1 MVKYH
6 ARFFWTLIL
15 LFMLSP
21 VPGAWAGA
29 PTDQLRDGVDR
40 VYKILRDPEMAG
52 DTNATQR
59 RKAILTAA
67 GTIFDFGEMAKRSLG
82 QHWAART
89 PAERSQFVALFTD
102 LMQHSYI
109 SKVDQHGGAKMI
121 YRGETVDGERAA
133 VQTAIPLSNGSQMP
147 LEYRMHNVDARW
159 QVYDLSID
167 GISLLSNYRAQFNK
181 VIRLDS
187 YDTLVA
193 KLKSHQVEFSVPAA
207 AQSGKAA
214 R

>member
-1 MVKYH
+1 MVRH
-6 ARFFWTLIL
+6 PALVLSTVIL
-15 LFMLSP
+15 FLVLSP
-21 VPGAWAGA
+21 VPGAFAGA
-29 PTDQLRDGVDR
+29 PSDELRDGVDR
-40 VYKILRDPEMAG
+40 VFKILRDPAMAG

-89 PAERSQFVALFTD
+89 PAERSQFIALFTD

-109 SKVDQHGGAKMI
+109 NKVDQHGGAKMVF
-121 YRGETVDGERAA
+121 RGETVDGDFAA
-133 VQTAIPLSNGSQMP
+133 VRTTIPLSSGSQMP
-147 LEYRMHNVDARW
+147 LEYRMHNIDARW

-167 GISLLSNYRAQFNK
+167 GISLVSNYRAQFNK

-193 KLKSHQVEFSVPAA
+193 KLKSHQLEFSTPAA
-207 AQSGKAA
+207 SPSGKAA

>member
-1 MVKYH
+1 MVRH
-6 ARFFWTLIL
+6 PALVLSTVIL
-15 LFMLSP
+15 CFVLSP
-21 VPGAWAGA
+21 VPGAFAGA
-29 PTDQLRDGVDR
+29 PSDELRDGVDR
-40 VYKILRDPEMAG
+40 VFKILRDPAMAG

-89 PAERSQFVALFTD
+89 PAERSQFIALFTD

-109 SKVDQHGGAKMI
+109 NKVDQHGGAKMVF
-121 YRGETVDGERAA
+121 RGETVDGDFAA
-133 VQTAIPLSNGSQMP
+133 VRTTIPLSSGSQMP
-147 LEYRMHNVDARW
+147 LEYRMHNIDARW

-167 GISLLSNYRAQFNK
+167 GISLVSNYRAQFNK

-193 KLKSHQVEFSVPAA
+193 KLKSHQLEFSTPAA
-207 AQSGKAA
+207 SPSGKAA

>member
-1 MVKYH
+1 MPNHH
-6 ARFFWTLIL
+6 ARIIGILIL
-15 LFMLSP
+15 IFATWL

-40 VYKILRDPEMAG
+40 VFKILRDPQMAG
-52 DTNATQR
+52 DANTVQR
-59 RKAILTAA
+59 RSAILTAA

-82 QHWAART
+82 QHWTART

-102 LMQHSYI
+102 LMQQSYL
-109 SKVDQHGGAKMI
+109 SKVDQHGGAKMVF
-121 YRGETVDGERAA
+121 RGETVDGDYAA
-133 VQTAIPLSNGSQMP
+133 VRTTIPLSNGGEMP
-147 LEYRMHNVDARW
+147 LEYRMHNADTRW

-167 GISLLSNYRAQFNK
+167 GISLVSNYRAQFNK

-187 YDTLVA
+187 YETLVT
-193 KLKSHQVEFSVPAA
+193 KLKAHQNEFSSPAA
-207 AQSGKAA
+207 APSGKAV